1 MAQSVNLWGAT
12 YSDVPAIE
20 VPKNGGGMA
29 SFTDVTDTTAIASDV
44 LSGKYFYTAA
54 GEKTLGTGSGGGGY
68 VTQDQDGY
76 LVLPPTGGGGGPT
89 LITKSITLNGTYDA
103 DDDNADGYSEV
114 TVNVQGGAS
123 VTETQGTYGTEVI
136 VTSGNAP
143 SATSH
148 TIYFEF
154 ADETDETII
163 GYWNGTFISDA
174 VTATTPTTYDSKTVT
189 LAQLDGVTWYSYTP
203 PTPPTPGQWETVFT
217 GNIAPNPDT
226 PYNYFWISDLSN
238 VYPTAGSVWR
248 ITVDNTEYICTA
260 ATASTSIGN
269 YVCIGNPKYS
279 GGTDNGSNAPFNFMN
294 AGWGAWT
301 GDTEL
306 ISDGVTVYAV
316 KIEQQVE

>member
-1 MAQSVNLWGAT
+1 MANTYVNKVQLADGT
-12 YSDVPAIE
+12 SLIDI
-20 VPKNGGGMA
+20 
-29 SFTDVTDTTAIASDV
+29 SDTTA
-44 LSGKYFYTAA
+44 TADKILTGFTA
-54 GEKTLGTGSGGGGY
+54 YGADGSKLTGTATGGGGY

-76 LVLPPTGGGGGPT
+76 IVLPSTGGGGSPT

-123 VTETQGTYGTEVI
+123 VSETQGTYGTEVV
-136 VTSGNAP
+136 VTSGSAP

-154 ADETDETII
+154 TDETDETII

-203 PTPPTPGQWETVFT
+203 PTPGQWETVFT
-217 GNIAPNPDT
+217 GNISPNADT
-226 PYNYFWISDLSN
+226 PYNYFWISSLSD
-238 VYPTAGSVWR
+238 VYPTEGSVWR
-248 ITVDNTEYICTA
+248 ITVDNTEYVCTA
-260 ATASTSIGN
+260 TTASTSLGN
-269 YVCIGNPKYS
+269 VICIGNPKYS

-294 AGWGAWT
+294 MGWGAWT

-306 ISDGVTVYAV
+306 VADGVTVYAI

>member
-1 MAQSVNLWGAT
+1 MGINKVQYGNTVLI
-12 YSDVPAIE
+12 DL
-20 VPKNGGGMA
+20 
-29 SFTDVTDTTAIASDV
+29 TDTTAVASDV
-44 LSGKYFYTAA
+44 LAGKYFY
-54 GEKTLGTGSGGGGY
+54 GKDGVKTLGTGTGGGGGS

-76 LVLPPTGGGGGPT
+76 IVLPSTGGGGGST

-123 VTETQGTYGTEVI
+123 VTETQGTYGTEVVI
-136 VTSGNAP
+136 TSGSAP

-203 PTPPTPGQWETVFT
+203 PTPGQWETVYT
-217 GNIAPNPDT
+217 GNIAPNADT
-226 PYNYFWISDLSN
+226 PYNYFWISSLSD
-238 VYPTAGSVWR
+238 VYPTEGSVWR
-248 ITVDNTEYICTA
+248 ITVDATEYVCTA
-260 ATASTSIGN
+260 TTASTSLGN
-269 YVCIGNPKYS
+269 AICIGNPKYS

-294 AGWGAWT
+294 MGWGAWT

-306 ISDGVTVYAV
+306 VADGTTVYAI